1 LIVESEDYNPFYPL
15 ILIGW
20 SGDIH
25 YELLLSIG
33 LPKEEYPFE
42 ASKTINLTKFID
54 INLVNSKNNNCN
66 DKNDYSY
73 KENNKKNWK
82 KNSIAKN
89 WILLIK
95 MKQK

>member
-1 LIVESEDYNPFYPL
+1 MIVESEDYNPFYPL

-54 INLVNSKNNNCN
+54 INLVNSKNNICN
-66 DKNDYSY
+66 AKNIYSY
-73 KENNKKNWK
+73 KENY
-82 KNSIAKN
+82 
-89 WILLIK
+89 
-95 MKQK
+95 